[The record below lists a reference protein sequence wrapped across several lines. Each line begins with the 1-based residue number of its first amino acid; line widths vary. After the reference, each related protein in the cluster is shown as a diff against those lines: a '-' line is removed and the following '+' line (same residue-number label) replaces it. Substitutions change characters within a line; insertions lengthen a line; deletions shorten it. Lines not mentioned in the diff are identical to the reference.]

1 METIIQIAALLMV
14 AVLVVLVDTRKEQ
27 KRQLTKYGSL
37 GKTQLVNMGMLGL
50 NLVWFYSLSISS
62 ELFNALFIYLCY
74 GFLVIRGVGI
84 PTTDEL
90 AHLSFSDRLWLR
102 TFHAWLWPYYVWG
115 RSSNG

>member
-1 METIIQIAALLMV
+1 METIIQVAALLMV
-14 AVLVVLVDTRKEQ
+14 VGLVGRVDTRKEQ
-27 KRQLTKYGSL
+27 KWQLTKYGSL
-37 GKTQLVNMGMLGL
+37 GKTQLINIGMLGL

-84 PTTDEL
+84 PTTDDL
-90 AHLSFSDRLWLR
+90 AHLNFSDRLWLR
-102 TFHAWLWPYYVWG
+102 TFHAWLWPYYVLG